1 MTLTT
6 PDQIQ
11 AYRMLTL
18 LKGLQL
24 ECKGFRMSGRSC
36 YAIIKKEFNLK
47 GNRASVLAQFTELTK
62 DLKK

>member
-1 MTLTT
+1 MMMTD
-6 PDQIQ
+6 PNQIQ
-11 AYRMLTL
+11 AYRLLTL

-24 ECKGFRMSGRSC
+24 ECKGMRMSGRSC

-47 GNRASVLAQFTELTK
+47 GNRASVLTQFTELTK

>member
-1 MTLTT
+1 MMITD
-6 PDQIQ
+6 PNQIQ

-24 ECKGFRMSGRSC
+24 ECKGLRMSGRSC

-62 DLKK
+62 ELKK

>member
-1 MTLTT
+1 MMMTQ

-11 AYRMLTL
+11 AFRLLTL
-18 LKGLQL
+18 LKGLEL
-24 ECKGFRMSGRSC
+24 ECKGLRMSGRSC

-47 GNRASVLAQFTELTK
+47 GNRANVLAQFTEMTK

>member
-1 MTLTT
+1 MMLTN

-18 LKGLQL
+18 LKGLEL
-24 ECKGFRMSGRSC
+24 ECKGLRMSGRSC

-62 DLKK
+62 ELKK